1 MNSDILE
8 MLIGAE
14 DYVSGEELSRKL
26 GVSRTAVWKKINA
39 LRKEGY
45 VIESAT
51 KKGYK
56 LKIMPD
62 LLNKKTISSNLDT
75 NFIGKEID
83 VMRSVDSTNEE
94 IKRRASAGAE
104 SGLIVAADEQT
115 SGKGRLGRVW
125 ESDSGGI
132 YFTILI
138 RPELSPNEI
147 SAITLAAGYAVCLA
161 IREYTE
167 LDAKIKWPNDIIIG
181 SKKICGILT
190 EMAAQTDRVDYVAIG
205 IGINV
210 NHESFPGKISGKA
223 SSLYLELGKKLD
235 RNDFFR
241 CVIKKLDKVL
251 SDFLVSFSS
260 EDLNEFR
267 RLCATIGRNVSV
279 KRNGILL
286 EGKATDLTP
295 GGELVITDNSG
306 KEYIINSGEVTV
318 QGIY

>member
-1 MNSDILE
+1 MNNDILE
-8 MLIGAE
+8 MLIGAD
-14 DYVSGEELSRKL
+14 DYVSGEELSRRL

-45 VIESAT
+45 VIESST
-51 KKGYK
+51 KKGYL
-56 LKIMPD
+56 LKSKPD
-62 LLNKKTISSNLDT
+62 LLDKKALSANLDT
-75 NFIGKEID
+75 NLIGREID

-94 IKRRASAGAE
+94 IKRRAAAGAA
-104 SGLIVAADEQT
+104 SGLIVAADGQT
-115 SGKGRLGRVW
+115 GGKGRLGRVW
-125 ESDSGGI
+125 KSDSGGI

-138 RPELSPNEI
+138 RPELSPSEI

-161 IREYTE
+161 VREYTE

-181 SKKICGILT
+181 NKKICGILT

-210 NHESFPGKISGKA
+210 NHESFPEEISEKA

-241 CVIKKLDKVL
+241 CVIRKLDKVL

-260 EDLNEFR
+260 DDLNEFR
-267 RLCATIGRNVSV
+267 SLCATIGRHVSV
-279 KRNGILL
+279 SRNGTLL